1 LEPRLIRLHL
11 IRLSDPKSRWR
22 NAMSILKFFSGKTP
36 EEHEQKGDELFSF
49 DLWGKAK
56 IEFERALDKL
66 EKISPQNNELKTR
79 LQEKI
84 HQTKEAL
91 ALGHEQNADD
101 LIASG
106 FYDDARELYILAQ
119 ELTENPEQKKSLEI
133 KLKELDFQLDRSVK
147 EDLPDIDVE
156 AAGPQEPEFPE
167 QADEYFRALCG
178 TLPNE
183 IQRDYLT
190 YGNNFKNG
198 YVALNRG
205 DFAAAADYLSRAMQE
220 NPSADSYIPLE
231 LATAYLNL
239 RKHTEAQ
246 QLLEAFLE
254 KQPQALPAYQLLCE
268 IFWERKE
275 FYQAEALLASV
286 PGELTESIAV
296 YLLKGETLFHAGNL
310 PAAKEFYR
318 NFLETHGWNEH
329 IARALAKTH
338 EAMSELANARNV
350 YRQIMDQCSSCHTRV
365 DPFIKQKYA
374 DLCFDSGMYT
384 TEILELYLSL
394 AQESPAHATGYF
406 EKVSRIYT
414 AQGNEKEAR
423 RFRAIAEKLASE

>member
-1 LEPRLIRLHL
+1 
-11 IRLSDPKSRWR
+11 
-22 NAMSILKFFSGKTP
+22 MSILKLFSGKTP

-56 IEFERALDKL
+56 IEYERALDKL
-66 EKISPQNNELKTR
+66 AKTSPQNDALKTR

-119 ELTENPEQKKSLEI
+119 ELTRNPKQKKDLEI
-133 KLKELDFQLDRSVK
+133 KLKDLDFQLDRTVG
-147 EDLPDIDVE
+147 EDLPDLDVE
-156 AAGPQEPEFPE
+156 AQEAQEPEFPE
-167 QADEYFRALCG
+167 QEDEYFRALCG

-183 IQRDYLT
+183 VQKDYLS
-190 YGNNFKNG
+190 YGNNFKDG
-198 YVALNRG
+198 YLALNRG
-205 DFAAAADYLSRAMQE
+205 DFSVAADYLSRAMQE
-220 NPSADSYIPLE
+220 NPSTDSYVPLE

-239 RKHTEAQ
+239 GKHTEAQ

-254 KQPQALPAYQLLCE
+254 NQPQALPAYQLLCE

-275 FYQAEALLASV
+275 FYQADTLLSSV
-286 PGELTESIAV
+286 PEELAESIAV
-296 YLLKGETLFHAGNL
+296 YLMKGETLFHAGNFS
-310 PAAKEFYR
+310 AAKEFYR
-318 NFLETHGWNEH
+318 NFLESYGWNELV
-329 IARALAKTH
+329 ARALAKTH
-338 EAMSELANARNV
+338 EAMNELANARNV
-350 YRQIMDQCSSCHTRV
+350 YRQIMDECSSCHARL
-365 DPFIKQKYA
+365 DPFIKQRYA

-384 TEILELYLSL
+384 AEILELYLSL
-394 AQESPAHATGYF
+394 AQEIPANASEYF

-414 AQGNEKEAR
+414 ALGNEGEAR
-423 RFRAIAEKLASE
+423 RFRAIAEKLASK